1 MSADADKPHKKAA
14 KAAKPAK
21 AAKAAAHPAAKAK
34 PASKSAA
41 KTKAKA
47 ASAQKATAAKAARAA
62 AGPKPARKAAH
73 APAGSRAVPHW
84 DGRKAGEAQVDAS
97 TLGSIVKLRLLRA
110 VVRAYEANQRQGTAS
125 TKTRG
130 EVCRTTRKPY
140 KQKGTGNARR
150 GDFNSPLLRG
160 GGVTFGPR
168 PRDYRQSLPRRA
180 LREALRSA
188 LLGKL
193 RDNEVVALDGGGF
206 KEPSTK
212 QAAAALRE
220 LGCTHSAVVVLPALN
235 APVWKSFRNIPRV
248 SVIPASDL
256 NAHHVLAHDRLV
268 LVDDAWERLVARLP
282 EQRADAEGHDA
293 GHGATAAAAEAEA
306 EERS

>member
-1 MSADADKPHKKAA
+1 MSADEEKPAR
-14 KAAKPAK
+14 KPAK
-21 AAKAAAHPAAKAK
+21 SEKAEKKPAKPKSAKAAAAR

-41 KTKAKA
+41 KSKARA
-47 ASAQKATAAKAARAA
+47 ESASAAKAAKAEKAAAAPKTRKA
-62 AGPKPARKAAH
+62 AGPRAA
-73 APAGSRAVPHW
+73 PGELGQVPHW
-84 DGRKAGEAQVDAS
+84 NGRTASQSSVDAS
-97 TLGSIVKLRLLRA
+97 TLGSIVKLRLLRS

-130 EVCRTTRKPY
+130 ETNRTERKPY

-193 RDNEVVALDGGGF
+193 RDGEVVSLDGGGF

-212 QAAAALRE
+212 QAATALRE
-220 LGCTHSAVVVLPALN
+220 LGCQRSAVVVLPALN
-235 APVWKSFRNIPRV
+235 PPVWKSFRNIPRV
-248 SVIPASDL
+248 SVVPASDL
-256 NAHHVLAHDRLV
+256 NAHHVLAHDKLV
-268 LVDDAWERLVARLP
+268 LVDDAWTRLLARLP
-282 EQRADAEGHDA
+282 QRREE
-293 GHGATAAAAEAEA
+293 AAAAAGAGGEA
-306 EERS
+306 

>member
-1 MSADADKPHKKAA
+1 MSPDAGKPARKPAASKAA
-14 KAAKPAK
+14 GAAKPK
-21 AAKAAAHPAAKAK
+21 A
-34 PASKSAA
+34 
-41 KTKAKA
+41 KAKA
-47 ASAQKATAAKAARAA
+47 APGAAKSARAA
-62 AGPKPARKAAH
+62 KSAAAAKPKLPKADAPSPDGPRQ
-73 APAGSRAVPHW
+73 VPHW
-84 DGRKAGEAQVDAS
+84 DGRAAGSASVDPSA
-97 TLGSIVKLRLLRA
+97 LGSIVKLRLLRS

-130 EVCRTTRKPY
+130 ETNRTERKPY

-193 RDNEVVALDGGGF
+193 RDGEVVSLSGGGF
-206 KEPSTK
+206 EKPSTK
-212 QAAAALRE
+212 AAATALRE
-220 LGCTHSAVVVLPALN
+220 LGCRHSAVIVLPALN
-235 APVWKSFRNIPRV
+235 PPVWKSFRNLPRV
-248 SVIPASDL
+248 SVVPASDL

-268 LVDDAWERLVARLP
+268 LVDDAWQRLVARLP
-282 EQRADAEGHDA
+282 QVRDA
-293 GHGATAAAAEAEA
+293 GPAAEA
-306 EERS
+306 RP